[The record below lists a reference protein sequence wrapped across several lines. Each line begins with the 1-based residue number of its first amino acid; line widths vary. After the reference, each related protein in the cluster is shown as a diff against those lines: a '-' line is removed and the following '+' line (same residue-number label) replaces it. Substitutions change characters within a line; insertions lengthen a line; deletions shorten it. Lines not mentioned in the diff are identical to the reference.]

1 MTLSKWDWATLYL
14 AWTGSSAGG
23 AAMMREAGLKD
34 GLTRVFG
41 MLLGLSLLGSALVVA
56 AMMTYAVLRK
66 EAK

>member
-14 AWTGSSAGG
+14 AWTGCSAGG
-23 AAMMREAGLKD
+23 AAMVREAALKA

-41 MLLGLSLLGSALVVA
+41 TLLGVALLGCALLVA
-56 AMMTYAVLRK
+56 VMMTVAVLRK